1 MRPRFALAAAWIAS
15 TVYVGMLLDH
25 KWIPHDDGCL
35 AQAAERV
42 LLGEMP
48 HRDFTDVYT
57 GGLSYLNAV
66 GLEVFGVR
74 LMALRYVLFLF
85 FIAWVP
91 VIYYCAARFLR
102 PFGAAAITL
111 LAVAWSVPNY
121 PAAMP
126 SWYNLF
132 FATFGAAALLRFSAD
147 PRRRWLVLAGAMGGC
162 SLLAKIAGLYFI
174 AACLLFLVVHEAG
187 TRPPGREVTGRWVYP
202 LIVLGAL
209 LGFLAAILGLLR
221 GHLTV
226 EYAYHFLVPAIAL
239 AGVTWARVVT
249 AEAAPTSS
257 CLGRLWALGWPFL
270 LGVSVPVAV
279 FLTPYAAS
287 GSVGALLGGVFVS
300 PTARLAVAVHSP
312 MSWLAVPLA
321 LPLAVGLCV
330 SAATQTRGARWIA
343 TGALLFMLVGGVLV
357 AGTQYA
363 YTISW
368 ASASQSI
375 PLVVCAGAGLLAWRA
390 RSVTDQLSW
399 ERCFTLLAI
408 AGLCSLVAFPFAMPI
423 YFCYA
428 APLALLALVAV
439 LSTAGG
445 APQPLSAVAT
455 AYFLAF
461 AVVALNPQ
469 GIEQLGF
476 NPERG
481 EPLARLHL
489 PRGGVLAKQSDVRV
503 YEAAI
508 DSLAAH
514 ARSGY
519 TLAGPDA
526 PEIYFLSGLR
536 NPTRRIFD
544 FLESGGVD
552 SRQLLEEVDRH
563 GISAVA
569 INREVR
575 YSQPIDATL
584 DSALAARL
592 PRVADVGK
600 FAIRW
605 RE

>member
-1 MRPRFALAAAWIAS
+1 VRHRFALAAAWVAS

-91 VIYYCAARFLR
+91 VVYYCAARFLR

-202 LIVLGAL
+202 LTVLSAL
-209 LGFLAAILGLLR
+209 LGFLAGIVVLLR

-226 EYAYHFLVPAIAL
+226 EHAYHFLVPAIAL
-239 AGVTWARVVT
+239 AGLTWVRVVT
-249 AEAAPTSS
+249 VEAAPASS
-257 CLGRLWALGWPFL
+257 CIRRLWALGWPFL
-270 LGVSVPVAV
+270 AGVSVPVAV
-279 FLTPYAAS
+279 FLAPYAVG
-287 GSVGALLGGVFVS
+287 GSIMALLSGVFVS
-300 PTARLAVAVHSP
+300 PTGRLAVATFSP
-312 MSWLAVPLA
+312 MSGVGVVFA
-321 LPLAVGLCV
+321 LPLIAGFIA
-330 SAATQTRGARWIA
+330 SAGIQARGPRRFAAGVWA
-343 TGALLFMLVGGVLV
+343 FMLVGGLIV
-357 AGTQYA
+357 GGMQYA

-375 PLVVCAGAGLLAWRA
+375 PLVVCAGAGLLVWRA
-390 RSVTDQLSW
+390 RSVTDRLSW
-399 ERCFTLLAI
+399 DRCFTLLAI
-408 AGLCSLVAFPFAMPI
+408 AGLCSLVAFPFAAPI

-439 LSTAGG
+439 LRVAGG
-445 APQPLSAVAT
+445 PPQPFSAVAT

-489 PRGGVLAKQSDVRV
+489 LRGGVLAKQSDVQV
-503 YEAAI
+503 YEAAVSRLT
-508 DSLAAH
+508 DH
-514 ARSGY
+514 ARGGY

-544 FLESGGVD
+544 FLEAGGVD

-592 PRVADVGK
+592 PRLVAVGK